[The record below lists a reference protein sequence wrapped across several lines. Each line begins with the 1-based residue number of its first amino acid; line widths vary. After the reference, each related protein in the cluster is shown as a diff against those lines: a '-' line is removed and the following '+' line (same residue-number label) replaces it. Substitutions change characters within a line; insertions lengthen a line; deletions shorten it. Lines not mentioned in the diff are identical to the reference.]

1 MGIDYSL
8 FVVSRYREERAAG
21 RDKVDAIVRSG
32 STATRSVVFSALAV
46 ILALGGL
53 FLVPSTLFQSMALG
67 AIVAVFTA
75 LLAALTLLPALLG
88 AMGDRVNALRVPFLH
103 RTGAT
108 GRSSGFW
115 DRVSSG
121 VMRRPVIS
129 LIVAGGMLL
138 LMASLYFSIDLGSA
152 GVETL
157 PASMAS
163 RQGFEA
169 LQDGFP
175 GASIQP
181 VEVTIAGDPA
191 SPAVTQGIERLRAT
205 LAGDP
210 AFVGPGTTRTSPDGR
225 LTVLSLVVLGEP
237 NGGAAQAAVRILR
250 SEYLPAAFTSTGLI
264 AGTDVLTTGQTSFV
278 IDYLDTI
285 NRATGWVF
293 LFILG
298 LSFALLLVVFRSV
311 VVPLKAILMNLL
323 SVGAAYGLMVAVFQK
338 GWGADLLG
346 LQRVD
351 FVEAWVPLFLFA
363 VLFGTSMDYHV
374 FLLSRIRERFD
385 QTGDNRESVAF
396 GLRRTGGIITG
407 AALIMVAVFGG
418 FAAGDLVMFQQLG
431 FGLAVAVFLDATIV
445 RCVLVPAAMR
455 LLGNANWWFP
465 RCLNWL
471 PDLRV
476 EAGEPAGR
484 GASTGAGQGAG
495 RPAAPRPAAA
505 PTLMAATET
514 E

>member
-1 MGIDYSL
+1 MSRPVTSL
-8 FVVSRYREERAAG
+8 VLAAG
-21 RDKVDAIVRSG
+21 V
-32 STATRSVVFSALAV
+32 LAV
-46 ILALGGL
+46 I
-53 FLVPSTLFQSMALG
+53 
-67 AIVAVFTA
+67 
-75 LLAALTLLPALLG
+75 
-88 AMGDRVNALRVPFLH
+88 
-103 RTGAT
+103 
-108 GRSSGFW
+108 
-115 DRVSSG
+115 
-121 VMRRPVIS
+121 
-129 LIVAGGMLL
+129 AG
-138 LMASLYFSIDLGSA
+138 LYFSINLGSA

-157 PASMAS
+157 PDSMAS
-163 RQGFEA
+163 RQGFDV
-169 LQDGFP
+169 LQKEFP
-175 GASIQP
+175 GASMQP
-181 VEVTIAGDPA
+181 VEVTISGAAD
-191 SPAVTQGIERLRAT
+191 SPAIAQGIQNLRAQ

-210 AFVGPGTTRTSPDGR
+210 AFVGPGATRTSPDGS

-237 NGGAAQAAVRILR
+237 SGEAAQAAVRHLR
-250 SEYLPAAFTSTGLI
+250 ADYLPAAFSGTGLV

-285 NRATGWVF
+285 NGATGWVF
-293 LFILG
+293 LFVLG
-298 LSFALLLVVFRSV
+298 LSFILLLVVFRSV
-311 VVPLKAILMNLL
+311 IVPLKAILMNLL

-374 FLLSRIRERFD
+374 FLLSRIRERYD

-431 FGLAVAVFLDATIV
+431 FGLAVAVFLDATVV

-455 LLGNANWWFP
+455 LLGVANWWFP
-465 RCLNWL
+465 KWLNWL

-476 EAGEPAGR
+476 EGGEPAATPSMAPTPALSPEAIR
-484 GASTGAGQGAG
+484 NGQAAAT
-495 RPAAPRPAAA
+495 RPAPA
-505 PTLMAATET
+505 TQLRTATET
-514 E
+514 D